1 MNFKQGRYSGLITPL
16 SYLIDLAIINFLLF
30 NLFTLYLY
38 SEFELKHFITIS
50 SLWIL
55 ISVFNKFYYVYRYTN
70 IVKLLNLLFNQII
83 LFSLSFFCF
92 LGLFSDLYIET
103 GLVIKTLSLNSILI
117 ILIKL
122 LSYYSIKKFR
132 SDFGGNNR
140 KTVIIGNSP
149 EAQNLEFFFKTKKE
163 AGYIHKKTF
172 LSVNNDSI
180 NECLKFIKE
189 NNVDE
194 IYCSLEQITDLE
206 LKALIKFSDNN
217 LKEIKFI
224 PNRTKLNSKKLIYET
239 YDAIPILSL
248 RKAPLSDSVNI
259 FFKRLLDLIISTFVI
274 VFILSWLT
282 PIIAL
287 FIKKES
293 NGPVFFKQIRNGI
306 NYDEFYCF
314 KFRSMIVN
322 NQADIKQATK
332 GDPRVTRV
340 GKFLRNT
347 SLDEMP
353 QFINVFIGDMSVVGP
368 RPHMTNENDRYFKSV
383 EKYML
388 RHSIKPGIT
397 GLAQVSGFR
406 GEIQKE
412 SDIVNRIRLDIF
424 YLENWSLLLD
434 IKIIIRTI
442 TNSFI
447 GEEKAY

>member
-16 SYLIDLAIINFLLF
+16 SYLIDLAIINFFLF

-55 ISVFNKFYYVYRYTN
+55 ISVFNKFYYVHRYTN

-92 LGLFSDLYIET
+92 VGLFSDLYIET

-172 LSVNNDSI
+172 LSVNNDSM

-194 IYCSLEQITDLE
+194 IYCSLDQITDLE
-206 LKALIKFSDNN
+206 LKALISFSDNN
-217 LKEIKFI
+217 LKVIKFI

-248 RKAPLSDSVNI
+248 RKAPLRDSVNM
-259 FFKRLLDLIISTFVI
+259 FFKRFLDLTISTFVI
-274 VFILSWLT
+274 VFILSWLA

-293 NGPVFFKQIRNGI
+293 NGPVFFKQVRNGI

-322 NQADIKQATK
+322 NQADIKQASK
-332 GDPRVTRV
+332 GDTRVTRV
-340 GKFLRNT
+340 GKFLRKT

-353 QFINVFIGDMSVVGP
+353 QFINVFTGEMSVVGP
-368 RPHMTNENDRYFKSV
+368 RPHMTKENDRYFKSV

-406 GEIQKE
+406 GEVQKE

-442 TNSFI
+442 TNVFI